1 MITKQVR
8 TNAITKQRGL
18 SYDVGLWMV
27 LSIVGGNPFR
37 FDLLHTNL
45 PEKTSCDEVSP

>member
-27 LSIVGGNPFR
+27 LSIVGGNPIR
-37 FDLLHTNL
+37 FATYELARENL
-45 PEKTSCDEVSP
+45 M